1 MIKSALLIAAKDLRL
16 VLARASSLFQA
27 LILGLIL
34 VFVFSLSRETGE
46 LTSPQAAATI
56 FWLASVFCQVLIFS
70 SLYGLEE
77 SNGAKL
83 GLLLSPAPSQSI
95 WLGKGL
101 CGLLLLLLSQAV
113 FLPACVIFLG
123 QELGPEAPRGLLS
136 LLLTDLGIVALGS
149 LLGVL
154 GISAGSGSGG
164 GQGGRESMLSIL
176 LFPLL
181 IPVLLA
187 GIKSGAAAF
196 GAGPVLDSD
205 GWFAVSAAFDAIFL
219 ALGLILFPF
228 LLSGDD

>member
-1 MIKSALLIAAKDLRL
+1 MLKSAMLIAAKDFKLSFF
-16 VLARASSLFQA
+16 RASSLFQA
-27 LILGLIL
+27 FILGLIL

-46 LTSPQAAATI
+46 LTSAQAASTI

-70 SLYGLEE
+70 NLYGIEE
-77 SNGAKL
+77 NNGARF
-83 GLLLSPAPSQSI
+83 GLLLAPIPAQSI

-101 CGLLLLLLSQAV
+101 CGLLLLLLSQIV

-123 QELGPEAPRGLLS
+123 QELGAFWLQGLLT

-154 GISAGSGSGG
+154 AQ

-187 GIKSGAAAF
+187 GIKSGAVAF
-196 GAGPVLDSD
+196 SSSPILDSAN
-205 GWFAVSAAFDAIFL
+205 WFAIAAAFDAIFL

-228 LLSGDD
+228 LLRGDD